1 MLAKVKIGVL
11 RDALIQASYTLDI
24 KAASIGSWLYLIAKA
39 GKISPAGGDK
49 SALYIY
55 SSNLGM
61 ARTLLKIPAEVTKE
75 GEALI
80 LPKLL
85 QSILASLPAEDD
97 IELGLSASGS
107 KLQVKYESIK
117 SEIAVHADGQKAAEV
132 LKTIPFNAKP
142 VTSVSASSLVD
153 VINRTLFCTASGTA
167 AISEGPW
174 LSSVCLESG
183 DGTLMGTATNRII
196 AGKAELHDTLVTGI
210 CSFGIHRD
218 ALVALKALLSKRKE
232 EEVTITDATML
243 DKATASTNEILFR
256 FSDVILGVRQ
266 LATTY
271 PKAVEKIF
279 VLPSGYNH
287 ATVNRK
293 LLLNVFGRLGA
304 FAEKSSFTLSFVG
317 DKITLYTKGFNSIFQ
332 EQVAKSEKTEGNVT
346 VGLGI
351 AAVINIL
358 SAMQSEDVVIRYKT
372 NDDHVH
378 FQEGESNFKYVL
390 SPVVVPWAPGKGK

>member
-1 MLAKVKIGVL
+1 MLAKVRIGVL
-11 RDALIQASYTLDI
+11 REALIQASYTLDT
-24 KAASIGSWLYLIAKA
+24 KSSSVGSWLYLIAKQ
-39 GKISPAGGDK
+39 GKTSPAGNDK
-49 SALYIY
+49 STLYIY

-75 GEALI
+75 GEVLI

-97 IELGLSASGS
+97 IELGLSASGA

-117 SEIAVHADGQKAAEV
+117 SEIAAHADGQKAAEV
-132 LKTIPFNAKP
+132 FKTIPFNAQP
-142 VTSVSASSLVD
+142 ITSVSAASLVD
-153 VINRTLFCTASGTA
+153 IINRTLFCTASGQA
-167 AISEGPW
+167 SISEGPW

-183 DGTLMGTATNRII
+183 DGTFMGTATNRVI
-196 AGKAELHDTLVTGI
+196 AGKAQLHDTRVTGT

-232 EEVTITDATML
+232 EEVTITDAKTTEL
-243 DKATASTNEILFR
+243 TSTNEILFR

-266 LATTY
+266 LATAY

-279 VLPSGYNH
+279 CLPSDYNN
-287 ATVNRK
+287 ATINRK
-293 LLLNVFGRLGA
+293 LLLNIFGRLGA
-304 FAEKSSFTLSFVG
+304 FAEKSSFTFTFS
-317 DKITLYTKGFNSIFQ
+317 DKKVILYTKGFNSIFQ
-332 EQVAKSEKTEGNVT
+332 EQAAKIEKTEGNIT
-346 VGLGI
+346 IGLGI

-358 SAMQSEDVVIRYKT
+358 SVMQSEDIIIRYKT
-372 NDDHVH
+372 GDDHVH

-390 SPVVVPWAPGKGK
+390 SPVVVPWAASKGKV